1 MIGQRTETLSALLS
15 LRLVEPRT
23 LNPASS
29 YEFLKVI
36 FVYRICGRRPALAPN
51 LTICTNEPCL
61 STVVLCNVI
70 ERLRN
75 ISDEGKVGYKECL
88 LASDLFVQYHT

>member
-1 MIGQRTETLSALLS
+1 MKMFGQRTETLSALLS

-23 LNPASS
+23 LNPASN
-29 YEFLKVI
+29 YESLRVI
-36 FVYRICGRRPALAPN
+36 FVYRICGGFPALAPN

-61 STVVLCNVI
+61 STAVLCNVI

-75 ISDEGKVGYKECL
+75 ISERKK
-88 LASDLFVQYHT
+88 SQI